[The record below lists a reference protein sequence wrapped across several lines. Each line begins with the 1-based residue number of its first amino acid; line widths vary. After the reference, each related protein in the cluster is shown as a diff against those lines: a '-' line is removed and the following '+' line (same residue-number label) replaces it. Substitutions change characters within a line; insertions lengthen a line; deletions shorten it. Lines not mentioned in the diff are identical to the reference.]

1 MASTPDE
8 RPRPGED
15 PSRHRRDP
23 ARDPAEARLR
33 MKEHDEA
40 KAHRGEDAAELD
52 RDEEKKAE
60 EEEHINALVIH
71 EVIRREGQKELE
83 RPPSALAWSA
93 LAGGLSMGLSM
104 VAEGVLHAHLP
115 DAPWRPLVA
124 KLGYPVGFLAVILGS
139 QQLFTENT
147 LTPIVPLM
155 AKRTRETLAK
165 VLKLWGIVLLL
176 NLVGTLLFALAIAHT
191 TAFSPEVK
199 HAFDAIGRQAM
210 EGSTMTIFVKAIFAG
225 WIIAL
230 LVWMLPAA
238 SNAKVPV
245 IIIMTWLVGAAQL
258 AHVIVG
264 SAEVFYLAA
273 TNGTTWGRALSHFLL
288 PALLGNILGGISI
301 VAAINHAQV
310 AAGNSRKREAKHGA

>member
-1 MASTPDE
+1 MKPRHPADESPD
-8 RPRPGED
+8 G
-15 PSRHRRDP
+15 
-23 ARDPAEARLR
+23 
-33 MKEHDEA
+33 
-40 KAHRGEDAAELD
+40 RGEEAAELD
-52 RDEEKKAE
+52 PQEKQKANEEEKV
-60 EEEHINALVIH
+60 NALVTH
-71 EVIRREGQKELE
+71 EVIRREGTKELE

-115 DAPWRPLVA
+115 DAPWRPLIA

-155 AKRTRETLAK
+155 AKRTTEMFRK
-165 VLKLWGIVLLL
+165 VAALWGIVFVM
-176 NLVGTLLFALAIAHT
+176 NLVGTLLFALAIAYT
-191 TAFSPEVK
+191 DAFSPEVK
-199 HAFDAIGRQAM
+199 HAFDSIGRQAM
-210 EGSTMTIFVKAIFAG
+210 EGSSMTIFVKAVFAG

-230 LVWMLPAA
+230 LVWMLPA
-238 SNAKVPV
+238 SGSAKVFV
-245 IIIMTWLVGAAQL
+245 IFVMTWLVGAGQL

-273 TNGTTWGRALSHFLL
+273 TAATTWGRALSHFVF
-288 PALLGNILGGISI
+288 PTLLGNIVGGVSI

-310 AAGNSRKREAKHGA
+310 AAGNGKKREVRQREG

>member
-1 MASTPDE
+1 MIGDHRA
-8 RPRPGED
+8 GESQED
-15 PSRHRRDP
+15 
-23 ARDPAEARLR
+23 
-33 MKEHDEA
+33 
-40 KAHRGEDAAELD
+40 RGSEAAELD
-52 RDEEKKAE
+52 SQEERKANE
-60 EEEHINALVIH
+60 EETVNALVTH
-71 EVIRREGQKELE
+71 EVIRREGTKQLE

-155 AKRTRETLAK
+155 AKRTAEMFRK
-165 VLKLWGIVLLL
+165 VATLWGIVFVM

-191 TAFSPEVK
+191 SAFSPEVK
-199 HAFDAIGRQAM
+199 HAFGAIGRQAM
-210 EGSTMTIFVKAIFAG
+210 EGSSMTIFVKAIFAG

-230 LVWMLPAA
+230 LVWMLPA
-238 SNAKVPV
+238 SGSAKVFV
-245 IIIMTWLVGAAQL
+245 IIVMTWLVGAGQL

-264 SAEVFYLAA
+264 SAEVFHLAA
-273 TNGTTWGRALSHFLL
+273 TGATTWGRALAHFIF
-288 PALLGNILGGISI
+288 PTLLGNIVGGVSI

-310 AAGNSRKREAKHGA
+310 VAGNARKRRGKLREW

>member
-1 MASTPDE
+1 MIKRRHA
-8 RPRPGED
+8 GEPQED
-15 PSRHRRDP
+15 RG
-23 ARDPAEARLR
+23 
-33 MKEHDEA
+33 KE
-40 KAHRGEDAAELD
+40 AAELD
-52 RDEEKKAE
+52 FQEEQKANEEEKVSA
-60 EEEHINALVIH
+60 VVTH
-71 EVIRREGQKELE
+71 EVIRREGTKELE
-83 RPPSALAWSA
+83 RPPSAIAWSA

-147 LTPIVPLM
+147 LTPIVPFM
-155 AKRTRETLAK
+155 AKRTSEMFRK
-165 VLKLWGIVLLL
+165 VATLWGIVFVM

-191 TAFSPEVK
+191 SAFSPEVK

-210 EGSTMTIFVKAIFAG
+210 EGSSMTIFVKAIFAG

-230 LVWMLPAA
+230 LVWMLPA
-238 SNAKVPV
+238 SGSAKVFV
-245 IIIMTWLVGAAQL
+245 IIVMTWLVGAGQL

-273 TNGTTWGRALSHFLL
+273 LDGTTWGRALSHFIF
-288 PALLGNILGGISI
+288 PTLLGNIVGGVSI

-310 AAGNSRKREAKHGA
+310 VAGNARKREGRHRGS

>member
-1 MASTPDE
+1 MTQIPSEHHQP
-8 RPRPGED
+8 PG
-15 PSRHRRDP
+15 SRHPPNRED
-23 ARDPAEARLR
+23 
-33 MKEHDEA
+33 
-40 KAHRGEDAAELD
+40 RGGEAAELD
-52 RDEEKKAE
+52 AQEEKKAE
-60 EEEHINALVIH
+60 EEESINALVTH
-71 EVIRREGQKELE
+71 EVIRREGAKELD

-124 KLGYPVGFLAVILGS
+124 KLGYAAGFLAVILGS

-147 LTPIVPLM
+147 LTPIVPFM
-155 AKRTRETLAK
+155 AKRTRRMFGK
-165 VLKLWGIVLLL
+165 VMTLWGVVLLF
-176 NLVGTLLFALAIAHT
+176 NLVGTLLFALAVAYT
-191 TAFSPEVK
+191 DAFSPEVK
-199 HAFDAIGRQAM
+199 HAFDSIGRAAM
-210 EGSTMTIFVKAIFAG
+210 EGTAMTIFIKAIFAG

-238 SNAKVPV
+238 SSSQVLV
-245 IIIMTWLVGAAQL
+245 IVIMTWLIGAAQL

-273 TNGTTWGRALSHFLL
+273 VNGTTWGRAISHFLIPSL
-288 PALLGNILGGISI
+288 IGNIVGGVSI

-310 AAGNSRKREAKHGA
+310 TAGNAKKREEKRAR